1 MSAYVIDANVFSSD
15 APGAYGGAPVRHLPG
30 WGDVLNMNRPE
41 HQRSAVAGAVLAA
54 LLVWA
59 PHADALTLGRAMVR
73 SPIGETMRVEV
84 DFESLSNEE
93 AESLRATIA
102 NPEVYRDAGFEY
114 SPALTGA
121 RVVLQRLANARPTLR
136 ITSDRAVQEPFVELV
151 LEVTWRGGRLVRSYT
166 LLFDLPSTRTVATP
180 PALSGPA
187 TAGGSGL
194 VPRITT
200 NPDAAELSTPAGR
213 TPRSAPGARRSIP
226 TSDTPAQVADPF
238 RVRPGDSL
246 SEVAQRGPRPAGVS
260 LDRLILAMYRANPD
274 AFVGGNLHR
283 LRHGVVLNAP
293 SASEMAAT
301 TDAEARQVIRAQSAD
316 FNGYRRQLAGMPT
329 EQADGPTRRASGKL
343 QAAVEDR
350 KQAAAPTPDKLTLSK
365 PSIASAPDNSAQASK
380 ERERRDAATRVA
392 ELSKN
397 VQDLGRLSGSVA
409 SVPAA
414 RASAAAPA
422 APPPAPT
429 PAPGIT
435 LPIERIASAPPLPT
449 ASLPAATPS
458 ASAAAPTASVPA
470 SAPVAARPPAAS
482 AAASRPAP
490 RPPVPEPAEPS
501 LMDTLLDD
509 NLPAVGLGGALIA
522 LLAVYGL
529 FRLLKRRRAAAP
541 ETSFL
546 ESRLKPDSFF
556 GASGGQRID
565 TREVAATGASSSMM
579 NYSLSQLDAIGDVD
593 PVAEADVYL
602 AYGRDLQAEEILKE
616 AMRTTPERMAI
627 RTKLLEVYAKRR
639 DVKGFE
645 QLALQLFDLTGG
657 SGEDWDKAREM
668 GHQLDPENPLYGGEG
683 PRAAPVADARPAYD
697 DLRGNSTLPQADPR
711 DDRATEP
718 PLSSSFDLDLDL
730 DLGMEEA
737 AALSTMPIDTDA
749 TVMRPRQPD
758 RPPAP
763 AAAAYAPPAEDMLAF
778 TAPSGFGPL
787 TPMQPPPAPVPP
799 PPVAAPVPTPPPSPP
814 TTPPFNASAFSLDL
828 DLPPPNDLSPGPSM
842 LPPIEG
848 FDANGRAPA
857 PDFGPDSEIDQGD
870 PLVRK
875 LELADEFR
883 QIGDVE
889 GARDLLQEVVDRAE
903 GSLKVKAEAM
913 LASLS

>member
-1 MSAYVIDANVFSSD
+1 
-15 APGAYGGAPVRHLPG
+15 
-30 WGDVLNMNRPE
+30 MNRPD

-54 LLVWA
+54 MLVWA
-59 PHADALTLGRAMVR
+59 PQAHALTLGRAVVK
-73 SPIGETMRVEV
+73 SPLGETMRIEV
-84 DFESLSNEE
+84 DFESLTNEE

-102 NPEVYRDAGFEY
+102 NADVYRDAGFEY
-114 SPALTGA
+114 SPALSGA
-121 RVVLQRLANARPTLR
+121 RVVLQRVAGARPSLR
-136 ITSDRAVQEPFVELV
+136 ITSERAVQEPFVELV
-151 LEVTWRGGRLVRSYT
+151 LELTWRGGRLVRSYT
-166 LLFDLPSTRTVATP
+166 LLFDLPSTRTVNTP

-187 TAGGSGL
+187 GAAPGPGL
-194 VPRITT
+194 VPRITA
-200 NPDAAELSTPAGR
+200 NPDAADLPGPAGR
-213 TPRSAPGARRSIP
+213 APRPAPGARRSIP
-226 TSDTPAQVADPF
+226 SSDVPAQVADPF

-260 LDRLILAMYRANPD
+260 LDRLVLAMYRANAD
-274 AFVGGNLHR
+274 AFVGGNMHR

-293 SASEMAAT
+293 SAAAIAAT
-301 TDAEARQVIRAQSAD
+301 TDAEARQLIRAQSAD
-316 FNGYRRQLAGMPT
+316 FNGYRKHLAGMPT
-329 EQADGPTRRASGKL
+329 EQEDAPARRASGKI

-350 KQAAAPTPDKLTLSK
+350 KQTAAPTPDKLTLSK
-365 PSIASAPDNSAQASK
+365 PSIASAPDTATQASK
-380 ERERRDAATRVA
+380 ERQRQDAATRVA

-414 RASAAAPA
+414 TASAAAPP
-422 APPPAPT
+422 APPPAPA
-429 PAPGIT
+429 PPPGIT
-435 LPIERIASAPPLPT
+435 LPIERVASAPPLPT
-449 ASLPAATPS
+449 PSLPP
-458 ASAAAPTASVPA
+458 ASAAATAASAPA
-470 SAPVAARPPAAS
+470 SAVVVARAPAAS
-482 AAASRPAP
+482 APASRPAP
-490 RPPVPEPAEPS
+490 KPPAVAPAEPS
-501 LMDTLLDD
+501 LMDSLLDGD
-509 NLPAVGLGGALIA
+509 NLPAVGLGAALIA
-522 LLAVYGL
+522 LLAGVGL

-657 SGEDWDKAREM
+657 TGEDWDKAREM
-668 GHQLDPENPLYGGEG
+668 GHQLDPENPLYGGQG
-683 PRAAPVADARPAYD
+683 PRTAPVTEARPGYD
-697 DLRGNSTLPQADPR
+697 DVRGNSTLPQADPR

-730 DLGMEEA
+730 DLGMDEA
-737 AALSTMPIDTDA
+737 AAQTTMPIDTDA
-749 TVMRPRQPD
+749 TVMAPRQPA

-787 TPMQPPPAPVPP
+787 TPMQPPPPPAPVPP
-799 PPVAAPVPTPPPSPP
+799 AAPVPAPVAP
-814 TTPPFNASAFSLDL
+814 PPFNPSAFSLDL
-828 DLPPPNDLSPGPSM
+828 DLPPPNELSPGPSM

-848 FDANGRAPA
+848 FDAPGRAPA
-857 PDFGPDSEIDQGD
+857 SDFGPDSEIDQGD

-883 QIGDVE
+883 QIGDLE

-903 GSLKVKAEAM
+903 GSLKHKAEAM